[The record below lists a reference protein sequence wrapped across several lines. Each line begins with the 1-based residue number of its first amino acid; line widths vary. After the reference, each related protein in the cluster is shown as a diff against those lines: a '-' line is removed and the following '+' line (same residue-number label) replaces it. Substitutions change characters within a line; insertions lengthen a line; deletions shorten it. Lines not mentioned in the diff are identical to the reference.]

1 MVGLPGETN
10 LSRVSSKARVSP
22 GRKFMK
28 IIYVNCEFRN
38 EYESDLRSIEHY
50 ISSSGIKAWKNSG
63 LNRILTHDHI
73 DTGTVL
79 NQLS

>member
-1 MVGLPGETN
+1 
-10 LSRVSSKARVSP
+10 
-22 GRKFMK
+22 MK

-63 LNRILTHDHI
+63 LNRILTHDHL

>member
-22 GRKFMK
+22 GHKFMK

-50 ISSSGIKAWKNSG
+50 ISSSGIKA
-63 LNRILTHDHI
+63 
-73 DTGTVL
+73 
-79 NQLS
+79 